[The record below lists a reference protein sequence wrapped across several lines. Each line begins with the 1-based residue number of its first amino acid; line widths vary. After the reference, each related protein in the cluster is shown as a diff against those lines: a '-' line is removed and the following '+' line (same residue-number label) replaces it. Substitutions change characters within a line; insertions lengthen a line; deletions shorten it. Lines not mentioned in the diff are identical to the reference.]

1 MKGQHIMFYVKF
13 AVLNGIYTFKNN
25 LEEGMKD
32 KRELILIRRRKNVSV
47 RSKTNTLVQFIQ
59 KIHFIENRVE
69 SFFEILYIP
78 ALYKVSLQTDKS

>member
-1 MKGQHIMFYVKF
+1 MFYVKF

-32 KRELILIRRRKNVSV
+32 KRELILIRRR
-47 RSKTNTLVQFIQ
+47 TNTLVQFIQ

>member
-1 MKGQHIMFYVKF
+1 MFYVKF

-69 SFFEILYIP
+69 SFFWDIVYSC
-78 ALYKVSLQTDKS
+78 SLQSKLTDW